1 MSAPPGQIAQL
12 RDDALESLDGIEH
25 ELKIAHLNR
34 QIYDD
39 FRDEFVARHP
49 DADATF
55 LNSYSGLY
63 ARGQVMVIR
72 RLADQH
78 RDKPDSLWWLVE
90 RIKRNP
96 TIGSRDA
103 LRQLLRDDGHDVD
116 DRTMVDRLATTE
128 VPAAAHLESLQDT
141 LASELGAV
149 LAFAD
154 KHVAHRDPRGAAQ
167 PVTYGDIHTALD
179 KVTDVANVM
188 SRMLRGATVSYDLIA
203 IQGDWHACF
212 RPAMFPIG
220 MDAYAWPDPRG
231 FI

>member
-1 MSAPPGQIAQL
+1 MSAPPGQNTHL
-12 RDDALESLDGIEH
+12 RAAALASLDRIEH
-25 ELKIAHLNR
+25 ELMVAHLNR
-34 QIYDD
+34 QIYSE

-49 DADATF
+49 EADATF
-55 LNSYSGLY
+55 FNSYAGLY

-72 RLADQH
+72 RLADRH

-96 TIGSRDA
+96 QIASREA

-116 DRTMVDRLATTE
+116 EQTMVDRLATTE
-128 VPAAAHLESLQDT
+128 LPETDLLESLQNT
-141 LASELGAV
+141 LVSELVAV

-167 PVTYGDIHTALD
+167 SVTYGDIHTALD
-179 KVTDVANVM
+179 EVTVVANVM

-212 RPAMFPIG
+212 RPAMFSIG
-220 MDAYAWPDPRG
+220 MDAYEWPDPRG
-231 FI
+231 FV